1 MPIDRVL
8 PAMAS
13 VHSVIGLA
21 ETFLTVIVLELLMS
35 MKFELE
41 GLIKGE

>member
-1 MPIDRVL
+1 
-8 PAMAS
+8 MAS

-21 ETFLTVIVLELLMS
+21 EALLTVVALELLMS